1 MRPIWEESGLA
12 VQLMT
17 HEWSMTL
24 MCGVMVRLMHDIN
37 VQGLMELNGKL

>member
-1 MRPIWEESGLA
+1 MVIMRPIWEESSLV

-24 MCGVMVRLMHDIN
+24 MCGVMVRLMHMA
-37 VQGLMELNGKL
+37 LMCRV